1 MITHQELLNLP
12 KQGLSKLISELQ
24 NSLTKSKLAGETVM
38 ARAKIIKRGLLLIRY
53 EIFDEEKYPRTIQ
66 YKNAFLALSDAYSI
80 AKQITEGLYKNAK
93 EDRQKIQQCLNWR
106 TQTAIQKLEE
116 L

>member
-1 MITHQELLNLP
+1 
-12 KQGLSKLISELQ
+12 
-24 NSLTKSKLAGETVM
+24 M

-93 EDRQKIQQCLNWR
+93 EDRQKIQQRLNWR

>member
-1 MITHQELLNLP
+1 MITQQELLNLP
-12 KQGLSKLISELQ
+12 KQGLDKLISELQ

-38 ARAKIIKRGLLLIRY
+38 ARAKIIRRGLLLIRY
-53 EIFDEEKYPRTIQ
+53 EIFNEERYPKTIQ
-66 YKNAFLALSDAYSI
+66 FKNAFLALSDAYLI
-80 AKQITEGLYKNAK
+80 AKQITEGAYKHAK
-93 EDRQKIQQCLNWR
+93 EDKQKIQQRLNWR